1 MSVIKSFSVGEG
13 DMFYIQHNSDNF
25 TVIDCYMHEDNKD
38 RIMKEIE
45 EKSKKKH
52 IHRFISTH
60 PDEDHI
66 LGIKSF
72 RDKLGIA
79 NFYCV
84 ENEATKSEDTEDFE
98 EYCDLRDGDKHYYI
112 YEGCSRKWM
121 NMSGMDD
128 NGEERGSSGINIL
141 WPKTNNSYYKEAL
154 EKAKNGESPNNIS
167 PIIKYSLKD
176 GANVLWFGDLEKDF
190 MESIKD
196 DLNIEKADIIFAPH
210 HGRSSG
216 KIPKVILD
224 KIDPKLIVIGEAPSE
239 NLNYYSGYNTLTQ
252 NSAGDI
258 TFDCTGNN
266 IHIYVSNENYHVNF
280 LKDKYKSNEYD
291 YYIGTLEL

>member
-167 PIIKYSLKD
+167 PIIKYSLKN

>member
-141 WPKTNNSYYKEAL
+141 WPKTKNSYYKEAL